1 MKNNKLLSIML
12 IILVSITLIGV
23 VAVVVITQLN
33 KGTTTASSVQN
44 IDDIVAE
51 SVDIDEITT
60 NIADDNY
67 VKIALKIQ
75 TSSKDAASELK
86 KRDFQVKSILIAE
99 LSEMSKADLEGKKG
113 KEMLENTLK
122 TKINELMQDGE
133 VQQVYITSYIIQ

>member
-33 KGTTTASSVQN
+33 KGTASSVQN

-51 SVDIDEITT
+51 SVDMEEITT

-75 TSSKDAASELK
+75 TSSKDAAAELT
-86 KRDFQVKSILIAE
+86 KRDFQVKSILIGE

>member
-1 MKNNKLLSIML
+1 ML

-33 KGTTTASSVQN
+33 KGTSSSSVQN

-67 VKIALKIQ
+67 AKIALKIQ
-75 TSSKDAASELK
+75 TSSKDAAAELK
-86 KRDFQVKSILIAE
+86 KRDFQVKSILIGE

-113 KEMLENTLK
+113 KELLENTLK
-122 TKINELMQDGE
+122 TKINGLMQDGE
-133 VQQVYITSYIIQ
+133 VQQVYITSLIIQ

>member
-23 VAVVVITQLN
+23 VAAVIVTQFN
-33 KGTTTASSVQN
+33 KGAAAQVEN
-44 IDDIVAE
+44 IDDIVAS
-51 SVDIDEITT
+51 SVDVEEITT
-60 NIADDNY
+60 NIADDSY

-75 TSSKDAASELK
+75 TNSKEAAAELT
-86 KRDFQVKSILIAE
+86 KRDFQVKSILIDE
-99 LSEMSKADLEGKKG
+99 LSEMTKEDLDGKKG

-133 VQQVYITSYIIQ
+133 VQQVYITSYINQ

>member
-1 MKNNKLLSIML
+1 ML

-33 KGTTTASSVQN
+33 KGTSASSVQN

-67 VKIALKIQ
+67 AKIALKIQ
-75 TSSKDAASELK
+75 TSSKDAAAELK
-86 KRDFQVKSILIAE
+86 KRDFQVKSILIGE

-113 KEMLENTLK
+113 KELLENTLK
-122 TKINELMQDGE
+122 TKINGLMQDGE
-133 VQQVYITSYIIQ
+133 VQQVYITSLIIQ